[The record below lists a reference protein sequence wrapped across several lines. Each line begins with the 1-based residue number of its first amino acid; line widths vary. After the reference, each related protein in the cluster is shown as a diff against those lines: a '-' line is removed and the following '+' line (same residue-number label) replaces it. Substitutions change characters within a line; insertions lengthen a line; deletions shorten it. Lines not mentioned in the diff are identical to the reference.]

1 MNSINDTNLGCGYNI
16 LGTTEFTLPGAWLNS
31 KGTSG
36 NFVVKTKK
44 KKTEEEKEEISDE
57 VIIWSDTNKIP
68 RLFILDLGTDSQVFT
83 EEEFSS
89 IPENTPKA
97 VVVFSD
103 TSGSLPS
110 GYYAIYCST
119 ATSTLEGDDK
129 ISNNNPEAYIL
140 TGIIRKGKLT
150 LGENSYKECSN
161 NAIVNDLNGISS
173 DTKTNIYRTGRNS
186 YYKDAVHSEDMS
198 ENTIT
203 FSIITN
209 DDSRAT
215 TTTAISLGQVT
226 SKGALILDTIDSS
239 SSPLTIGSTY
249 TDYV

>member
-1 MNSINDTNLGCGYNI
+1 MNSINNTNLSCGYNI
-16 LGTTEFTLPGAWLNS
+16 WETTEFTLPGAWLNN

-44 KKTEEEKEEISDE
+44 KKKTEEEEEEISDE

-68 RLFILDLGTDSQVFT
+68 RLFILDLGTDSQVLT
-83 EEEFSS
+83 EEELSS

-97 VVVFSD
+97 VVVFSN

-129 ISNNNPEAYIL
+129 ISNNNPEAYIS

-150 LGENSYKECSN
+150 LGENSYKECTN
-161 NAIVNDLNGISS
+161 NAIVSFLNSS
-173 DTKTNIYRTGRNS
+173 FAMGNIYRVDRTI
-186 YYKDAVHSEDMS
+186 YLVDTVHSEDMS

-203 FSIITN
+203 YSIIVQEARGTGTPEKDNYEFVLGRVTN
-209 DDSRAT
+209 S
-215 TTTAISLGQVT
+215 GVT
-226 SKGALILDTIDSS
+226 ILDSNISIIS
-239 SSPLTIGSTY
+239 IGKTY
-249 TDYV
+249 SDDI

>member
-44 KKTEEEKEEISDE
+44 KKTEEEEEEEEISDE

-129 ISNNNPEAYIL
+129 VCNNNPEAYIS
-140 TGIIRKGKLT
+140 TGIIKEGKLT
-150 LGENSYKECSN
+150 LGKNSYKECTN
-161 NAIVNDLNGISS
+161 NILVNCLNDESFVS
-173 DTKTNIYRTGRNS
+173 EYYYRLSKNEYLVDS
-186 YYKDAVHSEDMS
+186 VYYNNMS
-198 ENTIT
+198 ENTIAY
-203 FSIITN
+203 SIIAY
-209 DDSRAT
+209 SRSSDRPIGSNYEFALEQITSSGAT
-215 TTTAISLGQVT
+215 
-226 SKGALILDTIDSS
+226 ILDTDLNYLSIN
-239 SSPLTIGSTY
+239 TKY
-249 TDYV
+249 T